1 MTQPELSGVATP
13 STAGILE
20 RVVGRWGAWLMNI
33 GLIIAVLASW
43 LAWTLITAEMPFAAA
58 KNGTFPRQFARE
70 NAAGSPSVS
79 LWITSAIMQLA
90 MILVYFAQNA
100 WNMMLSI
107 TGVMV
112 LPAYL
117 ISTLYLWKLCEDG
130 EYPTNVPTGRAAAL
144 ACGTLGTV
152 YALWLIY
159 AAGLHYL
166 LMATIIVA
174 AGVPVFIW
182 SRKQAADGKPVFL
195 GYEKVILTILLLV
208 ALFAVFLL
216 ARGHIH
222 L

>member
-1 MTQPELSGVATP
+1 MTPKKIALLTDSSAD
-13 STAGILE
+13 L
-20 RVVGRWGAWLMNI
+20 RWD
-33 GLIIAVLASW
+33 
-43 LAWTLITAEMPFAAA
+43 
-58 KNGTFPRQFARE
+58 QARE
-70 NAAGSPSVS
+70 NNIFFVP
-79 LWITSAIMQLA
+79 LRI
-90 MILVYFAQNA
+90 
-100 WNMMLSI
+100 
-107 TGVMV
+107 
-112 LPAYL
+112 
-117 ISTLYLWKLCEDG
+117 LCEDG

-159 AAGLHYL
+159 ATGLHYL